1 MANRFPLIVDSSNQN
16 IKELPDGDSLLLGD
30 SEKLLLGDGTDLQ
43 LYHDGSNSYLANST
57 GALKLATESSGI
69 AITIG
74 HSTSET
80 TIGDNLV
87 ITGDLSVGGVTLPET
102 IADTVGAMV
111 SSNTESGIT
120 VAYDDAD
127 NTLDFT
133 VGTLNQDTTGSAAT
147 LTTARTIGG
156 VSFDGSANIDLPG
169 VNSAGNQNVDAALVD
184 AENFKINGGQG
195 TDGQVL
201 TSTGS
206 GVAWENASGGGSG
219 ATFKE
224 GGTNFTNSLMVGDDA
239 TGTLNAATGNTGL
252 GKDVFAALTTGDN
265 NVAVGF
271 EALKAN
277 TTAGSNTAVGAGA
290 MAGCT
295 TGEYNTAVGNIAM
308 DAVLTGNFNTAV
320 GRNAMGANTSGSSN
334 CAIGINAMQSNT
346 TGNLNLAMGDSA
358 LYSNTSGT
366 ENTAIGYVAGRA
378 LTTGNYNTAF
388 GSNALVHNTTSDE
401 NTAMGRSAMHQLTTG
416 SLNTAV
422 GYRALH
428 DITTGIKNAVIGN
441 IACHKVTTGNR
452 NAVVGYEALQTC
464 TTGSNNTAIG
474 NSSLY
479 YLTTAGEN
487 TAIGKGAG
495 SNLTTGTSNTVLGA
509 AAQVSAVNGS
519 YANVIGFNVS
529 GEGGYTT
536 VGESS
541 NDIRAANGTA
551 SWATISDER
560 VKKDITDSTA
570 GLSFINDLRPRTFNF
585 KAKGDLPKE
594 FGGYEEGSTEAYKND
609 KTNHGFI
616 AQEVKAV
623 IDNHT
628 EITDGFK
635 MWDVREDSGQQ
646 EVAEAAL
653 IPMLVKAIQELSAEV
668 EKLKGE

>member
-1 MANRFPLIVDSSNQN
+1 MANRFPLIVDSTNQN

-74 HSTSET
+74 HTTSET

-87 ITGDLSVGGVTLPET
+87 VTGDLSIGGVTLPET
-102 IADTVGAMV
+102 ISDTVGAMF
-111 SSNTESGIT
+111 SSNTETGIAAT
-120 VAYDDAD
+120 YQDGD
-127 NTLDFT
+127 NT
-133 VGTLNQDTTGSAAT
+133 
-147 LTTARTIGG
+147 
-156 VSFDGSANIDLPG
+156 IDLVIG
-169 VNSAGNQNVDAALVD
+169 ANVVVSGMIAQNSILTRHIDDDQVTGAQLADALTVVTSVTSPLID
-184 AENFKINGGQG
+184 GENFKVNGGQG
-195 TDGQVL
+195 SDGQVL

-206 GVAWENASGGGSG
+206 GVAWEAAGSGGSG

-277 TTAGSNTAVGAGA
+277 TTAVSNTAIGRGA

-308 DAVLTGNFNTAV
+308 SAVVTGNFNTAV

-346 TGNLNLAMGDSA
+346 TGNLNCSMGDTA
-358 LYSNTSGT
+358 LGSNTSGA
-366 ENTAIGYVAGRA
+366 ENCAIGYHAS
-378 LTTGNYNTAF
+378 LYMTTGNYNTSL
-388 GSNALVHNTTSDE
+388 GSNALVHNTTASE
-401 NTAMGRSAMHQLTTG
+401 NTAIGRSAMHQNTTG

-422 GYRALH
+422 GYRTLH

-452 NAVVGYEALQTC
+452 NAVVGYEAMHTC

-474 NSSLY
+474 NSALY

-495 SNLTTGTSNTVLGA
+495 SNLTTGTGNVCLGA
-509 AAQVSAVNGS
+509 AAQVSAADGN

-536 VGESS
+536 IGTSGS
-541 NDIRAANGTA
+541 DIRAANGTA

-560 VKKDITDSTA
+560 VKKDIKDSTA

-594 FGGYEEGSTEAYKND
+594 FGGYEEGSTEAYKNN

-623 IDNHT
+623 IDDHT
-628 EITDGFK
+628 ELTDGFK
-635 MWDVREDSGQQ
+635 MWDVRETGQQ